1 MPGAGLARGWSLPQ
15 TPVARVAKLRS
26 NIGVSCA
33 PPIAMAEEGGKSSC
47 WEKRSSSSS
56 GEKVVWTFFSGHTL
70 LWGPSWFR
78 LWKNLPQ
85 NSHVMVVNRQVQ
97 TKKQFQLCRLGFK
110 LLLHTPWV
118 QEEWPLE
125 VQNRC
130 CWKVVYSVI
139 RSYSVLYDLTQ
150 QIV

>member
-85 NSHVMVVNRQVQ
+85 NSHVMVFKGQVQ
-97 TKKQFQLCRLGFK
+97 TKKQFQLCRLGFQTASVYPVGAK
-110 LLLHTPWV
+110 RVAPGSSKPMLLESRILRHT
-118 QEEWPLE
+118 
-125 VQNRC
+125 
-130 CWKVVYSVI
+130 I
-139 RSYSVLYDLTQ
+139 
-150 QIV
+150 I